1 MAMPQRDTNRKPDD
15 IPRLMD
21 EADAGN
27 AISQYNLGLCYAEG
41 NGVEVDLAEAVRW
54 FRKAAEQ
61 GMPQAQFNLG
71 LCLARGVGVAKNVV
85 EGAMWLNSAAQ
96 QGNHE
101 AERILNQWWGD

>member
-1 MAMPQRDTNRKPDD
+1 MAKSDETWKPDN
-15 IPRLMD
+15 IPQLMD

-27 AISQYNLGLCYAEG
+27 VISQYNLGLCYAEG

-71 LCLARGVGVAKNVV
+71 LCLSRGAGVAKNEV

-96 QGNHE
+96 QGCE
-101 AERILNQWWGD
+101 DAERILDRWWGD

>member
-1 MAMPQRDTNRKPDD
+1 MAKSDETWEPDNIPQ
-15 IPRLMD
+15 LMD

-27 AISQYNLGLCYAEG
+27 VISQYNLGLCYAEG

>member
-1 MAMPQRDTNRKPDD
+1 MAKSDETWKPDN
-15 IPRLMD
+15 IPQLMD

-27 AISQYNLGLCYAEG
+27 VISQYNLGLCYAEG
-41 NGVEVDLAEAVRW
+41 TGVEVDLAEAVRW

-85 EGAMWLNSAAQ
+85 G
-96 QGNHE
+96 G
-101 AERILNQWWGD
+101 RCG